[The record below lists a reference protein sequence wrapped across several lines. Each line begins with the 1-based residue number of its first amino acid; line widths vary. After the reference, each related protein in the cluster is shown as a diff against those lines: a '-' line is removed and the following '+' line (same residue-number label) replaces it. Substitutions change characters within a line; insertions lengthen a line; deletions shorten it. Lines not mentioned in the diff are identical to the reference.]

1 MKVRWTVPALRDLEA
16 IGDTIE
22 RENSA
27 AVAAR
32 IVTAILD
39 QTENLATFPHI
50 GRAGRIPDTRELIV
64 ADTPFIAPYRVRD
77 AEVEILAVFHGA
89 RQWPEKFD

>member
-1 MKVRWTVPALRDLEA
+1 MRVRWTTPALRDLDI
-16 IGDTIE
+16 IGDHIE

-39 QTENLATFPHI
+39 HADNLAAFPHV
-50 GRAGRIPDTRELIV
+50 GRAGRIPDTRELV
-64 ADTPFIAPYRVRD
+64 VVDTPFIVPYRVRD
-77 AEVEILAVFHGA
+77 DALEILAVFHSA
-89 RQWPEKFD
+89 RQWPETFD

>member
-1 MKVRWTVPALRDLEA
+1 VRWTTPALRDLEF
-16 IGDTIE
+16 IGDHSE

-39 QTENLATFPHI
+39 HADNLAAFPHI
-50 GRAGRIPDTRELIV
+50 GRPGRIPDTRELV
-64 ADTPFIAPYRVRD
+64 VVDTPFIVPYRVRD

>member
-1 MKVRWTVPALRDLEA
+1 VRWTTPALRDLES
-16 IGDTIE
+16 IGDHIA

-32 IVTAILD
+32 IVTSILD
-39 QTENLATFPHI
+39 HADNLATFPHI
-50 GRAGRIPDTRELIV
+50 GRAGRIPDTRELVIV
-64 ADTPFIAPYRVRD
+64 DTPFIMPYRVRD

>member
-1 MKVRWTVPALRDLEA
+1 MKVRWTTPALRDLEA
-16 IGDTIE
+16 IGDFIE

-39 QTENLATFPHI
+39 QADNLANFPHL
-50 GRAGRIPDTRELIV
+50 GRAGRVPGTRELVVV
-64 ADTPFIAPYRVRD
+64 ATPFIAPYRVRD